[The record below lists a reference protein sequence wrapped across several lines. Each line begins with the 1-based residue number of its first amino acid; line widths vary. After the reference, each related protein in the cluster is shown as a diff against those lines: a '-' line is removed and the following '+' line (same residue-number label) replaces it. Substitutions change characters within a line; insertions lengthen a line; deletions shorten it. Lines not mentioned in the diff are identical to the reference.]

1 MKFFYF
7 FSCLIFFTEEI
18 GASFLKN
25 VQNTDYIMKSPHEI
39 SLNEDEKSLGKS
51 KIVFT
56 QDPASFFY
64 ILQTPPLKKN
74 SKDDFSFE
82 FTKKSFILSTKVF
95 IRNYIKKYSKS
106 LKERPMPKINIRRLS
121 ILLLR

>member
-1 MKFFYF
+1 MKFLYF
-7 FSCLIFFTEEI
+7 FSFLIFFTEV
-18 GASFLKN
+18 AKATFLKYD
-25 VQNTDYIMKSPHEI
+25 QNTNYIMESPHEI

-64 ILQTPPLKKN
+64 ILQTPPLKMN

-82 FTKKSFILSTKVF
+82 FTKNSFILSTKV
-95 IRNYIKKYSKS
+95 N
-106 LKERPMPKINIRRLS
+106 L
-121 ILLLR
+121 